1 MKVPYPDH
9 PSEWKVKGQRN
20 PFYGAMVESLDH
32 YVGKV
37 VDYLDETEDP
47 RWPGHKLSENT
58 WVIFTS
64 DNGGMEKHPGEFI
77 TDNYPLD
84 KGKIN
89 AKEGGVRVP
98 MLILGP
104 DVKAGSES
112 NAMVNGL
119 DFYPTIL
126 SLTGTAK
133 PETQHLD
140 GCDLTPYLKS
150 DLSNSD
156 LIVDASGST
165 RDTMHW
171 HFPHSSFQSTIRKG
185 NFKLIQNWNG
195 RLTGEGVA
203 TELYQLYDDA
213 GKRVDIEEANNLAAT
228 MPEKAKQLNQLL
240 DRFLSET
247 DASPPLL
254 NPVCKR
260 PIPGGDRAP
269 AALENGRDGNKVWIT
284 FRENGSKVVKA
295 NLIWTDNGGDRYEEW
310 YRNEATIIGNR
321 IEATLPE
328 KTTHY
333 VFNLIDEKQFLVS
346 YPEMKDKDGAY
357 STRALATDLAA
368 PARRRPLS
376 SKKKSIH

>member
-1 MKVPYPDH
+1 
-9 PSEWKVKGQRN
+9 
-20 PFYGAMVESLDH
+20 
-32 YVGKV
+32 
-37 VDYLDETEDP
+37 
-47 RWPGHKLSENT
+47 
-58 WVIFTS
+58 
-64 DNGGMEKHPGEFI
+64 
-77 TDNYPLD
+77 
-84 KGKIN
+84 
-89 AKEGGVRVP
+89 
-98 MLILGP
+98 
-104 DVKAGSES
+104 
-112 NAMVNGL
+112 
-119 DFYPTIL
+119 
-126 SLTGTAK
+126 
-133 PETQHLD
+133 
-140 GCDLTPYLKS
+140 
-150 DLSNSD
+150 
-156 LIVDASGST
+156 
-165 RDTMHW
+165 MHW